1 MFISSPGSTPTS
13 RHPPTPC
20 PDLQSVQ
27 SHEKWLWGQ
36 GQRLWGPPPASLGPN
51 SLPPSLFPTPGS
63 LLTWTEV
70 LSLLSAFQVRVTVR
84 VWRDLGWGGWEAAHE
99 HLQTRA
105 DEAQRSGPLCQQS
118 GQGSCPVL
126 WLQTTPL
133 RGGITCSPFP
143 VPSNPRAPPA
153 SSHLVCTC
161 SPHGPGCPSLGCSA
175 AAESEEEGRCASR
188 GPFRLFIS

>member
-13 RHPPTPC
+13 RHPPTPVPTC
-20 PDLQSVQ
+20 SLCKVTRSGSGGKASACGV
-27 SHEKWLWGQ
+27 
-36 GQRLWGPPPASLGPN
+36 RLLPPWSPT
-51 SLPPSLFPTPGS
+51 LPPSLFPTPGS

-105 DEAQRSGPLCQQS
+105 GEAQRSGPLCQQS

-133 RGGITCSPFP
+133 RGGTTCSPFP